1 MNQDDLHHQRPNW
14 RFESTQFTDRLI
26 CRHRFS
32 LAHPCVVNVTVDMR
46 SAAEFSATSTSATA
60 GFHQVCGQTFAP
72 PVCCGQR
79 PSRLRLPRVRS
90 AVAVIAQHDPLLR
103 IGFPQSLRHVALS
116 GRARDEVT
124 VRHIGAL
131 FSSPNG
137 SVGKALDLSEQPT
150 GVGGTVRAGAADNDF
165 IGCNPGRRS
174 FSQV

>member
-14 RFESTQFTDRLI
+14 RFESTQFTDLLI

-32 LAHPCVVNVTVDMR
+32 LAHPCVVNVTLGMR

-60 GFHQVCGQTFAP
+60 GFHQVCGQIFAP

-79 PSRLRLPRVRS
+79 PPRLRLPRV
-90 AVAVIAQHDPLLR
+90 AVIAPHDALLR

-150 GVGGTVRAGAADNDF
+150 GVGGTVRTGADDDF
-165 IGCNPGRRS
+165 IGCNPGWRS